1 MKIWLKLLIGMAL
14 GVVFALLTPAK
25 EQVASALRSASEVV
39 TQMGCYAVFPLVF
52 SSLVMGVYTLR
63 LDKQVLLVG
72 RRAVFYL
79 VITTAILAFVGL
91 GSVVLFSPRIPI
103 ITIAVDAPAVP
114 ALPGTLKQVFPGNL
128 FAVFAGADSLLLPLV
143 ALAVI
148 LGANLA
154 FDRVITRPLVQL
166 ADSLSRTFYHIN
178 SLIAELLWIGMIP
191 VSASAVLDLVLT
203 RNLDIY
209 NELFIIIVIDCLFV
223 IFAIYPVLLYLV
235 DRESNP
241 FKILYGAAASALAG
255 LATGNEFLAT
265 GLLVKHGKENL
276 GVPRTIGS
284 TVFSLFAVF
293 GRAGTALISSV
304 SFYLILNSLLPSA
317 DIDILKVLY
326 VLVFSVLVSFALSS
340 VPGLG
345 AYVSLSL
352 LSLQF
357 DRFWPTFGIANHY
370 KILEPAKGALVSLA
384 VMLDAITAY
393 LVSYVVT
400 RKQGQIATREARDY
414 I

>member
-1 MKIWLKLLIGMAL
+1 MKIWLKLLIGTIIGA
-14 GVVFALLTPAK
+14 VFALLTPGK
-25 EQVASALRSASEVV
+25 EQVAAAVGSAAEVV
-39 TQMGCYAVFPLVF
+39 VQMGRYAVFPLVF

-63 LDKQVLLVG
+63 LDKHVLVTY
-72 RRAVFYL
+72 RQAIFYL
-79 VITTAILAFVGL
+79 VVTTAILAFVGL

-103 ITIAVDAPAVP
+103 ITISVDTP
-114 ALPGTLKQVFPGNL
+114 ALPVLPNMLKQVFPGNL
-128 FAVFAGADSLLLPLV
+128 FAVFSGADSLLLPLV
-143 ALAVI
+143 VLAVI
-148 LGANLA
+148 LGANLT

-178 SLIAELLWIGMIP
+178 SLIAELMWIGMIP
-191 VSASAVLDLVLT
+191 VGASAVLDLVLT

-209 NELFIIIVIDCLFV
+209 NELFLIIVIDCLFV
-223 IFAIYPVLLYLV
+223 IFAIYPVLLYLI
-235 DRESNP
+235 DHESNP
-241 FKILYGAAASALAG
+241 FKVLYGAAASALAG
-255 LATGNEFLAT
+255 LVTGNEFLAA

-317 DIDILKVLY
+317 DIDVLKVLY
-326 VLVFSVLVSFALSS
+326 VLAFSILVSFALSA

-357 DRFWPTFGIANHY
+357 DRFWPTFGIASHY
-370 KILEPAKGALVSLA
+370 KILEPVKGLLVSLA
-384 VMLDAITAY
+384 VMLDVITAY
-393 LVSYVVT
+393 LAAYVIT
-400 RKQGQIATREARDY
+400 RKQGQLATKDARDY

>member
-1 MKIWLKLLIGMAL
+1 MKIWLKLLIGVLL
-14 GVVFALLTPAK
+14 GVILALLAPAK
-25 EQVASALRSASEVV
+25 QEIAGAVRAASEVV
-39 TQMGCYAVFPLVF
+39 IQIGRYAVFPLVF
-52 SSLVMGVYTLR
+52 ASLVMGVYTLR
-63 LDKQVLLVG
+63 LDKQIMLIYKQAAL
-72 RRAVFYL
+72 YL
-79 VITTAILAFVGL
+79 VATTAILAFVGL
-91 GSVVLFSPRIPI
+91 GSVLLFSPRIPI
-103 ITIAVDAPAVP
+103 IAISVEAPAVP
-114 ALPGTLKQVFPGNL
+114 VLPATLKQVFPGNL
-128 FAVFAGADSLLLPLV
+128 FAVFSGADSLLLPV
-143 ALAVI
+143 VVLAII
-148 LGANLA
+148 LGANLT

-166 ADSLSRTFYHIN
+166 ADSVSRTFYHIN

-191 VSASAVLDLVLT
+191 VSASAVLQIALT

-209 NELFIIIVIDCLFV
+209 NELFLIIVIDCLFV
-223 IFAIYPVLLYLV
+223 IFAIYPVLLYLL

-241 FKILYGAAASALAG
+241 FKVLYGAAASALAG

-284 TVFSLFAVF
+284 AVFSLFAVF

-317 DIDILKVLY
+317 DIDLFKVLY
-326 VLVFSVLVSFALSS
+326 VLVFSVAVSFALSS

-370 KILEPAKGALVSLA
+370 KILEPVRDVLVSLA
-384 VMLDAITAY
+384 VMLDVITAY
-393 LVSYVVT
+393 LASYVIT
-400 RKQGQIATREARDY
+400 RKQGQLASKEARDY